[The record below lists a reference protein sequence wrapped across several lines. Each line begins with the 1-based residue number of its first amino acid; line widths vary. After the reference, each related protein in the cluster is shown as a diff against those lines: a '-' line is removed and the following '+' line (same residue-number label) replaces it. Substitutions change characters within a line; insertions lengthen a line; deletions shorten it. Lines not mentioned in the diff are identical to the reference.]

1 MAGKRGTN
9 KKGENVF
16 SDRDDLTSTLQI
28 SVVPTLEKL
37 LLLLILRLLL
47 ALGSLGLLV
56 IASTLPPSLPPSS
69 RLESRHSIC
78 SRPMELE
85 SSVDRGEMGKGG
97 FGVREGG

>member
-37 LLLLILRLLL
+37 LLLLLLV
-47 ALGSLGLLV
+47 ALGSLGLLL